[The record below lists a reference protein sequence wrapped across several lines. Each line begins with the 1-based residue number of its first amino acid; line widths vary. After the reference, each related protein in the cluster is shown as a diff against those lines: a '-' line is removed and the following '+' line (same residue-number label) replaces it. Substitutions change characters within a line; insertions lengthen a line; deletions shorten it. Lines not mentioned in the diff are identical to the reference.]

1 MAKQNYYEILG
12 VDKNADLD
20 AIKKAYRKLVRK
32 YHPDVSKDPGA
43 VQKTAEVNEAYE
55 TLKDS
60 QKRAEYDEMLAN
72 PFGAGQGNPFG
83 GAHQGNPFEGAYGDG
98 SGFRHYEFHSGAGGE
113 PFGQGDFHFE
123 DLFSA
128 FGRRGQQ
135 QSQTRQTGPI
145 KGEDQHAELSID
157 ISAAYQG
164 AERSLSLNMPTI
176 DEHGRIIQQ
185 TKTLNV
191 KIPKGIAEGQQIRL
205 SGQGLPGINGG
216 TSGDLYLKIRFHEQP
231 DLYVKNKKDV
241 CQTIDIFPWQ
251 AALGGKTVV
260 STIGGKLQINLP
272 ANSQSGK
279 SIRLKGKGIPA
290 KDAGDLYLNI
300 RIVVP
305 SVENEADRAAWE
317 QLSAHFTAKQE

>member
-1 MAKQNYYEILG
+1 MAKRNYYEILG

-20 AIKKAYRKLVRK
+20 TIKKAYRKLVRK
-32 YHPDVSKDPGA
+32 YHPDVSKEPDA

-55 TLKDS
+55 TLKDT
-60 QKRAEYDEMLAN
+60 QKRTEYDEMLAN
-72 PFGAGQGNPFG
+72 PFDGTSQTR
-83 GAHQGNPFEGAYGDG
+83 GNPFEGAYGDTN
-98 SGFRHYEFHSGAGGE
+98 GFRHYEFHSGDDE

-135 QSQTRQTGPI
+135 SHTRQTGPM

-157 ISAAYQG
+157 IAAAYNG
-164 AERSLSLNMPTI
+164 AERSLNLNVPTLDPYGGI
-176 DEHGRIIQQ
+176 AYQN
-185 TKTLNV
+185 KTLNV

-205 SGQGLPGINGG
+205 SGQGLAGINGG
-216 TSGDLYLKIRFHEQP
+216 ENGDLYLKIRFHEQP
-231 DLYVKNKKDV
+231 EFYVKNKKDV
-241 CQTIDIFPWQ
+241 CQTIDVFPWQ
-251 AALGGKTVV
+251 AALGGKIVV
-260 STIGGKLQINLP
+260 STVAGRLQINLP

-290 KDAGDLYLNI
+290 KEAGDLYLQI

-317 QLSAHFTAKQE
+317 QLAAHFSAKNA